1 MEYQFHSGVKAFKEN
16 RYGPM
21 PMLPFAL
28 NHMTAPRL
36 DWQGFANLAA
46 GLGCVGVEY
55 RNDLPGPLFG
65 GDDPATVG
73 AAVRAKGLR
82 FLALAEVKMFNDW
95 SDTKAAEADA
105 LMKIAVAAGAEAISL
120 IPRNDGV
127 ATDRA
132 DSRKVTETALREVL
146 PMLRAHGLRA
156 MVEPLGF
163 AVCSLRYKDI
173 LADVIGAVGGAGTLF
188 IVHDTFHHHLAGGG
202 AIFPELTG
210 IVHVS
215 GVVDTAVAVDD
226 MRDPHRVLVDEAD
239 RLGNVAQIAALRA
252 AGYAGPI
259 SYEPFAPS
267 VHALTD
273 AQAALAAS
281 MSFIEHGVAAAAA

>member
-1 MEYQFHSGVKAFKEN
+1 
-16 RYGPM
+16 
-21 PMLPFAL
+21 MLPFAL

-36 DWQGFANLAA
+36 DWRAFADLAA

-55 RNDLPGPLFG
+55 RNDLPGALFG
-65 GDDPATVG
+65 GDDPAVVG

-95 SDTKAAEADA
+95 SDAKAAEAEA

-132 DSRKVTETALREVL
+132 DSLKVTTTALREIL
-146 PMLRAHGLRA
+146 PMLRAHRLKA

-163 AVCSLRYKDI
+163 AVCSLRYKDVLVQAI
-173 LADVIGAVGGAGTLF
+173 DAVGGAETYF
-188 IVHDTFHHHLAGGG
+188 MVHDTFHHALAGFGP
-202 AIFPELTG
+202 IYPELTG

-215 GVVDTAVAVDD
+215 GVNDAVYLDD
-226 MRDPHRVLVDEAD
+226 MRDPHRVLVGAD
-239 RLGNVAQIAALRA
+239 DVLGNVAQIRALRA
-252 AGYAGPI
+252 GGYQGPI

-273 AQAALAAS
+273 AKTPLAAS
-281 MSFIEHGVAAAAA
+281 MAFINAGVAA